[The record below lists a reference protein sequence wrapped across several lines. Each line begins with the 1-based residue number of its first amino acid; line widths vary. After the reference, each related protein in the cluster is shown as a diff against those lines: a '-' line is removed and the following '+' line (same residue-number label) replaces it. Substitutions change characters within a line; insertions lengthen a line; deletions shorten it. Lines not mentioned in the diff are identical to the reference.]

1 MIDIQNTVDQRTADV
16 EIPGNRCALDLTS
29 RENKFI
35 TIKDKHSDVSRRNR
49 YTRIINS
56 GWKFIGGRSKMKILR
71 FFLLF
76 VCAAPLF
83 PEKVAELPE
92 VDHPAAMTIADSI
105 LYICDRESIHLF
117 QLKPFHFVEK
127 FGRRGEGPG
136 EFNSPPHLVV
146 YPNHLF
152 INTMGKIM
160 KFSKKGEFLEQS
172 KIPFTYF
179 YVYFPLMQTG
189 PNYVGLPLKRVEDT
203 VPFIHTVNIY
213 DSQLKLIKEIY
224 QGTSPQL
231 LPPSRPGTKIIKQD
245 YEVIP
250 DCLEVAVEDNKIYV
264 GDTRRGFFIAV
275 FSNTGEH
282 LFDIEKKYRKVK
294 VPDEFKKEFWQ
305 EMRASERWEEQK
317 QRYNY
322 LIKDYYP
329 AFYSMKIQQKKIYV
343 TTYDQKNSFYELV
356 VLDLQGNIVKRDFSF
371 PLNPEFRVLTGT
383 APFSNQY
390 AVSDDI
396 IYYVVLNEDSM
407 LYELHSSSIV
417 Q

>member
-1 MIDIQNTVDQRTADV
+1 
-16 EIPGNRCALDLTS
+16 
-29 RENKFI
+29 
-35 TIKDKHSDVSRRNR
+35 
-49 YTRIINS
+49 
-56 GWKFIGGRSKMKILR
+56 MKILR
-71 FFLLF
+71 FMMLFL
-76 VCAAPLF
+76 CAVPLF
-83 PEKVAELPE
+83 PQKVADLPGI
-92 VDHPAAMTIADSI
+92 DQPAAMTVADSI

-117 QLKPFHFVEK
+117 QLKPFRFVEK
-127 FGRRGEGPG
+127 FGRRGDGPG
-136 EFNSPPHLVV
+136 EFNSPPHLAVH
-146 YPNHLF
+146 PSHLF

-179 YVYFPLMQTG
+179 YVYYPLMQTG
-189 PNYVGLPLKRVEDT
+189 QNYVGLPLKRVEDK

-213 DSQLKLIKEIY
+213 GSQLELIKEIY
-224 QGTSPQL
+224 QGIPPQL
-231 LPPSRPGTKIIKQD
+231 LPPARPGTKIIKQD
-245 YEVIP
+245 FEVIP
-250 DCLEVAVEDNKIYV
+250 DCQEVAVQDNKIYV
-264 GDTRRGFFIAV
+264 GDTRRGFYITV

-294 VPDEFKKEFWQ
+294 VSDKFKKEFWQ
-305 EMRASERWEEQK
+305 ELRASERWEQLK
-317 QRYNY
+317 QRFNY

-343 TTYDQKNSFYELV
+343 TTYAQKDALYELV
-356 VLDLQGNIVKRDFSF
+356 VLDLQGKIVKRDFAF
-371 PLNPEFRVLTGT
+371 PLDPEFRVLTGT

-407 LYELHSSSIV
+407 LFELHASSIV

>member
-1 MIDIQNTVDQRTADV
+1 
-16 EIPGNRCALDLTS
+16 
-29 RENKFI
+29 
-35 TIKDKHSDVSRRNR
+35 
-49 YTRIINS
+49 
-56 GWKFIGGRSKMKILR
+56 MKILI
-71 FFLLF
+71 FLLLF
-76 VCAAPLF
+76 LCVAPLF
-83 PEKVAELPE
+83 PQKLAELPG
-92 VDHPAAMTIADSI
+92 VDHPAAMAIADSI

-117 QLKPFHFVEK
+117 QLKPFRFIEK

-136 EFNSPPHLVV
+136 EFNSAPHLAV

-179 YVYFPLMQTG
+179 YVYYPLMQTW
-189 PNYVGLPLKRVEDT
+189 PNYVGLPLKRIEDT
-203 VPFIHTVNIY
+203 ATFIHTVNIY

-224 QGTSPQL
+224 QGNSPEI
-231 LPPSRPGTKIIKQD
+231 LPPPRPGSKIIKQD

-250 DCLEVAVEDNKIYV
+250 DCLEVAVQDNKIYV

-275 FSNTGEH
+275 YSNTGEH

-294 VPDEFKKEFWQ
+294 VSDEFKKEFWQ
-305 EMRASERWEEQK
+305 ELRASERWEQLK
-317 QRYNY
+317 QRFNY

-343 TTYDQKNSFYELV
+343 TTYTQKDSLYELV
-356 VLDLQGNIVKRDFSF
+356 VLDLQGKILKRDFSF
-371 PLNPEFRVLTGT
+371 PLDPDFRVLTGT
-383 APFSNQY
+383 TSFSSQY
-390 AVSDDI
+390 AVYDDI
-396 IYYVVLNEDSM
+396 IYYVVLNESTM
-407 LYELHSSSIV
+407 LYELHACSIV

>member
-1 MIDIQNTVDQRTADV
+1 M
-16 EIPGNRCALDLTS
+16 
-29 RENKFI
+29 ENY
-35 TIKDKHSDVSRRNR
+35 SRRLE
-49 YTRIINS
+49 
-56 GWKFIGGRSKMKILR
+56 MKILR
-71 FFLLF
+71 FLILFLC
-76 VCAAPLF
+76 VAPLF
-83 PEKVAELPE
+83 PKKIAELPGI
-92 VDHPAAMTIADSI
+92 DHPAAMAIADSI

-117 QLKPFHFVEK
+117 QLEPFRFVEK
-127 FGRRGEGPG
+127 FGRSGEGPG
-136 EFNSPPHLVV
+136 EFNSPPHLAV
-146 YPNHLF
+146 YPSHLF

-179 YVYFPLMQTG
+179 YVYYPLKQAV
-189 PNYVGLPLKRVEDT
+189 PNYVGLPLKRIEDK

-224 QGTSPQL
+224 QGIPPQL
-231 LPPSRPGTKIIKQD
+231 LPPARPGSKIIKQD

-250 DCLEVAVEDNKIYV
+250 DCLEVAVQDNNIYV
-264 GDTRRGFFIAV
+264 GDTRRGFYIAV

-282 LFDIEKKYRKVK
+282 LFDIKKKYRKVK

-317 QRYNY
+317 QRFNY

-343 TTYDQKNSFYELV
+343 TTYDQKDSLYELV
-356 VLDLQGNIVKRDFSF
+356 VLDLQGKIVKRGFSF
-371 PLNPEFRVLTGT
+371 PLDPEFRVLTGT
-383 APFSNQY
+383 ASFSDQY

-396 IYYVVLNEDSM
+396 IYYVVLNERTM
-407 LYELHSSSIV
+407 LYELHASSIV